1 MVRLEKI
8 DDNCKLYNDG
18 NESPLTRDN
27 LVKILEEYNSKV
39 VFEDSLDTPNVSQS
53 IESSDKRR
61 YVDINSD
68 VEKRFEE
75 LWYVTRQNSIK
86 ALSVTEAFAE
96 LNNKKNKK

>member
-1 MVRLEKI
+1 MMRLETV
-8 DDNCKLYNDG
+8 DDNYKLYND
-18 NESPLTRDN
+18 NELPLTRYN

-39 VFEDSLDTPNVSQS
+39 VFEDFFDTSNVSQF
-53 IESSDKRR
+53 IESSDTRK
-61 YVDINSD
+61 YVDVNSD

-75 LWYVTRQNSIK
+75 LRYVTRQNSIK

>member
-1 MVRLEKI
+1 MMRSEKV
-8 DDNCKLYNDG
+8 DDNYKLHNDG
-18 NESPLTRDN
+18 NELPLTRDN

-53 IESSDKRR
+53 IESNDKRR

>member
-1 MVRLEKI
+1 MMRSEKV
-8 DDNCKLYNDG
+8 DDNYKLYND
-18 NESPLTRDN
+18 NELPLTRYN

-39 VFEDSLDTPNVSQS
+39 VFEDFFDTSNVSQF
-53 IESSDKRR
+53 IESSDTRK
-61 YVDINSD
+61 YVDVNSD

-75 LWYVTRQNSIK
+75 LRYVTRQNSIK

>member
-1 MVRLEKI
+1 MMRSEKV
-8 DDNCKLYNDG
+8 DDNYKLYNDG
-18 NESPLTRDN
+18 NELPLTRYN

-39 VFEDSLDTPNVSQS
+39 VFEDFFDTSNVSQF
-53 IESSDKRR
+53 IESSDTRK
-61 YVDINSD
+61 YVDVNSD

-75 LWYVTRQNSIK
+75 LRYVTRQNSIK

>member
-1 MVRLEKI
+1 MMRLEQV

-18 NESPLTRDN
+18 NELPLTRDN

-39 VFEDSLDTPNVSQS
+39 VFEDFLDTPNVSQS

-75 LWYVTRQNSIK
+75 LRYVTRQNSIK